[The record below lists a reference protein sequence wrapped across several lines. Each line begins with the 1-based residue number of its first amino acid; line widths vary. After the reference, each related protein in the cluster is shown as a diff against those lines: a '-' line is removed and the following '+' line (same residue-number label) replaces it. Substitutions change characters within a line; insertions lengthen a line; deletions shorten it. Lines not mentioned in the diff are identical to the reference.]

1 MEKQNAQ
8 LKSITTFGPRA
19 YLTAIPGNSARTV
32 SEPAGFVP
40 LGSSRNCGQDIAWL
54 ALDERGLT
62 KRIESAPDIAGAVE
76 KAMQSAARGRRGT
89 VPSTAKVLAEWKFFL
104 PTNVDEQNALVYF
117 KLVYQYVARMSGIAD
132 VLGGR
137 IRGEELSVF
146 FIPGG
151 LGRHGENGRAR
162 NTMSREQY
170 LGFYKELK
178 GYLAEEMGFVPD
190 LDADDGMFASLGY
203 SQDERAKSIADR
215 ESAAEMAK
223 NLGSALE
230 SQARDFARDARRT
243 FGGFGKRCSDRAGI
257 GSE

>member
-1 MEKQNAQ
+1 MAKQNAQ
-8 LKSITTFGPRA
+8 LKSITTYGSRD
-19 YLTAIPGNSARTV
+19 YLKAIPGNSARTP

-40 LGSSRNCGQDIAWL
+40 LGSSRGGCQDITWL

-62 KRIESAPDIAGAVE
+62 KQIESTPDIAGAVE
-76 KAMQSAARGRRGT
+76 EAMRGAARSRRGS
-89 VPSTAKVLAEWKFFL
+89 VPSTAEVLAEWKFFL
-104 PTNVDEQNALVYF
+104 PANVEKQKVLTYF

-178 GYLAEEMGFVPD
+178 GYLAEEMGFTPD
-190 LDADDGMFASLGY
+190 LHADDGMFVSRGY
-203 SQDERAKSIADR
+203 SQDERAKAIADR

-243 FGGFGKRCSDRAGI
+243 FGGFGK
-257 GSE
+257 